1 VSARIAEI
9 GVKMEKL
16 GLTQGSSDLSTKDL
30 DLKGPK
36 TKNPGARSKLNPRQ
50 NG

>member
-1 VSARIAEI
+1 MGEI
-9 GVKMEKL
+9 GVKMKEL
-16 GLTQGSSDLSTKDL
+16 GLKQGFRGLSAKDL

-50 NG
+50 KG